1 MRRGFFTGA
10 GLAAG
15 MGAVIVM
22 MSVGGAVAKPAATT
36 IKVHCTSKTYNV
48 SSPSTS
54 GLTFAALK
62 CSRPFGAGVQQGT
75 FVESIAGTRLSVTG
89 RFTNF
94 YDTGTNHGTYK
105 LSGTLSSGTITATG
119 SVKVTGGTGAY
130 KHMQGTGKLKC
141 TTTDAGKTY
150 NCTTTG
156 TLKS

>member
-1 MRRGFFTGA
+1 MRRRVFTGA

-22 MSVGGAVAKPAATT
+22 VGVGGAMATPAAKTT
-36 IKVHCTSKTYNV
+36 KVHCTSKSYNV

-54 GLTFAALK
+54 GTTFATLK
-62 CSRPFGAGVQQGT
+62 CSKPFGAGVQQGT
-75 FVESIAGTRLSVTG
+75 FAESIAGTKISVTG
-89 RFTNF
+89 KFKNF
-94 YDTGTNHGTYK
+94 YDSGTNHGSYK
-105 LSGTLSSGTITATG
+105 LSGTVASGPITATG

-130 KHMQGTGKLKC
+130 KNMTGTGKLTC

-150 NCTTTG
+150 NCTTSG

>member
-1 MRRGFFTGA
+1 MRRRFFAGA

-22 MSVGGAVAKPAATT
+22 VGVGGAMAKPAAKAT
-36 IKVHCTSKTYNV
+36 KVHCASKTYNV

-54 GLTFAALK
+54 GITFAALK
-62 CSRPFGAGVQQGT
+62 CSKPFGAGVQQGT
-75 FVESIAGTRLSVTG
+75 FAESIAGTQINATG
-89 RFTNF
+89 RFKNF
-94 YDTGTNHGTYK
+94 FDNGTNHGSYT
-105 LSGTLSSGTITATG
+105 LSGTVSSGTITATG

-130 KHMQGTGKLKC
+130 KGMRGTGKLMC

-150 NCTTTG
+150 NCTISG